1 MLALLSPAK
10 KLDITA
16 ARTDLPAT
24 RPVFLKDAIA
34 LAAIA
39 RQLTKRQL
47 AGLMGISDKLAA
59 LNHARFQA
67 FAPTATVD
75 NAKHALL
82 AFAGDTYIGFN
93 AKTLSDDDL
102 AYAQD
107 HVRILSGLY
116 GLLRPLDLIQPYRL
130 EMGTALANPKGED
143 LYDYWGD
150 KLTTEINKIIAQ
162 EKTPVVVNLA
172 SAEYFSA
179 LKPEKLKAR
188 LVTPVFKEEK
198 GGVAKVLGMMAK
210 RARGM
215 MARYIVEE
223 RITDPDAL
231 KKFSAGGYRYQPAAS
246 TAEMP
251 VFHRKG

>member
-10 KLDITA
+10 KLDATA

-39 RQLTKRQL
+39 RKLTKRQL

-67 FAPTATVD
+67 FAPTATAD

-82 AFAGDTYIGFN
+82 AFAGDTYIGLN

-130 EMGTALANPKGED
+130 EMGTKLATPKGED
-143 LYDYWGD
+143 LYDFWGD
-150 KLTTEINKIIAQ
+150 KLTAEVNKIVAK

-198 GGVAKVLGMMAK
+198 SGVAKILGMMAK

-215 MARYIVEE
+215 MARYIIEE
-223 RITDPDAL
+223 RITDPEAL
-231 KKFSAGGYRYQPAAS
+231 KKFAAGGYRYQPARS
-246 TAEMP
+246 TGDTL

>member
-10 KLDITA
+10 KLDATA
-16 ARTDLPAT
+16 TRRDLPAT
-24 RPVFLKDAIA
+24 QPLFLKDAKT
-34 LAAIA
+34 LAGIA
-39 RQLTKRQL
+39 RKLSKRQL

-130 EMGTALANPKGED
+130 EMGTTLTNPKGED

-150 KLTTEINKIIAQ
+150 KLTAEVNKIIAR
-162 EKTPVVVNLA
+162 EKIPAVINLA

-188 LVTPVFKEEK
+188 LITPVFKEEK

-223 RITDPDAL
+223 RITDPDAV

-246 TAEMP
+246 TADMP

>member
-10 KLDITA
+10 KLDATA

-39 RQLTKRQL
+39 RKLTKRQL

-59 LNHARFQA
+59 LNHTRFQA
-67 FAPTATVD
+67 FAPTATAD

-82 AFAGDTYIGFN
+82 AFAGDTYIGLN

-130 EMGTALANPKGED
+130 EMGTKLATPKGED
-143 LYDYWGD
+143 LYDFWGD
-150 KLTTEINKIIAQ
+150 KLTAEVNKIVAK

-198 GGVAKVLGMMAK
+198 SGVAKILGMMAK

-215 MARYIVEE
+215 MARYIIEE
-223 RITDPDAL
+223 RITDPEAL
-231 KKFSAGGYRYQPAAS
+231 KKFAAGGYRYQPARS
-246 TAEMP
+246 TGDTL

>member
-10 KLDITA
+10 KLDATA

-39 RQLTKRQL
+39 RKLTKRQL

-67 FAPTATVD
+67 FAPTATAD

-82 AFAGDTYIGFN
+82 AFAGDTYIGLN
-93 AKTLSDDDL
+93 AKTLSDDGL

-130 EMGTALANPKGED
+130 EMGTKLATPKGED
-143 LYDYWGD
+143 LYDFWGD
-150 KLTTEINKIIAQ
+150 KLTAEVNKIVAK

-198 GGVAKVLGMMAK
+198 SGVAKILGMMAK

-215 MARYIVEE
+215 MARYIIEE
-223 RITDPDAL
+223 RITDPEAL
-231 KKFSAGGYRYQPAAS
+231 KKFAAGGYRYQPARS
-246 TAEMP
+246 TGDTL

>member
-10 KLDITA
+10 KLDATA
-16 ARTDLPAT
+16 ARGDLPAT
-24 RPVFLKDAIA
+24 RPLFLKDALT
-34 LAAIA
+34 LAGIA
-39 RQLTKRQL
+39 RKLTKRQL
-47 AGLMGISDKLAA
+47 AGLMGLSDTLAA
-59 LNHARFQA
+59 LNHARYQS
-67 FAPTATVD
+67 FASTATLD

-93 AKTLSDDDL
+93 AKTLGDDDL

-130 EMGTALANPKGED
+130 EMGSKLANPKGED

-150 KLTTEINKIIAQ
+150 KLTAEVNKIVAK
-162 EKTPVVVNLA
+162 EKAPVVVNLA

-188 LVTPVFKEEK
+188 LITPVFKEEK
-198 GGVAKVLGMMAK
+198 GGAAKVLGMMAK

-215 MARYIVEE
+215 MARYIVEG
-223 RITDPDAL
+223 RIADAETL
-231 KKFSAGGYRYQPAAS
+231 KKFTTGGYRFQPTAS
-246 TAEMP
+246 TADTL